1 MNIKLLTGLL
11 GLLMLAGF
19 LLPPLLKLK
28 AVSLSLVIFA
38 GLGLAAYEFYENLRE
53 NRD

>member
-1 MNIKLLTGLL
+1 MNIKMLTGLL

-19 LLPPLLKLK
+19 LLPPILKLK
-28 AVSLSLVIFA
+28 AVSLSLVALA
-38 GLGLAAYEFYENLRE
+38 GLGMAAYEFYENLRE

>member
-19 LLPPLLKLK
+19 LLPPVLKLK
-28 AVSLSLVIFA
+28 AVSLSLVVLA
-38 GLGLAAYEFYENLRE
+38 GLGMAAYEFYENLRE

>member
-11 GLLMLAGF
+11 GLLMLAAF
-19 LLPPLLKLK
+19 LLPPVLKLK
-28 AVSLSLVIFA
+28 AVSLSLVA
-38 GLGLAAYEFYENLRE
+38 LVGLGMAAYEFYENLRE